1 MLPPCANLKD
11 AIVLIVDDEHD
22 IQDLLM
28 ASFSRVGAKPRAFD
42 GAEAC
47 LGYLREHPEGVRLII
62 SDQAMPGMT
71 GLDLAKKLRSDG
83 ASTPVI
89 IASGFSQSLDAG
101 TVEQL
106 KPCRWVNKPYEI
118 TEILAQ
124 ASRLAGETS

>member
-11 AIVLIVDDEHD
+11 AVVLIVDDEQN
-22 IQDLLM
+22 IQDLLV
-28 ASFSRVGAKPRAFD
+28 ASFTRIGAKPLAFD

-47 LGYLREHPEGVRLII
+47 LGYLREHPEGARLII

-83 ASTPVI
+83 SSTPLI
-89 IASGFSQSLDAG
+89 IASGFSQTLDAR

-106 KPCRWVNKPYEI
+106 MPCRWVNKPYEI
-118 TEILAQ
+118 TEILMQ
-124 ASRLAGETS
+124 ASRLADSPA